1 MHQSDNINTQLLD
14 LFLPEGILEY
24 FNITDF
30 TQELSGQ
37 DLYTKHLTIY
47 LEEKKEIPQE
57 YSTYKYKASGFMPAK
72 LIQDCP
78 VRSNLVTLSIKRRR
92 WDVEIEGKIEKKSR
106 DWQTTASGTKLNP
119 EYAAFLKEIG
129 GL

>member
-1 MHQSDNINTQLLD
+1 MLQSENINAQLLE
-14 LFLPEGILEY
+14 LFLPEGILDY
-24 FNITDF
+24 FEITDF
-30 TQELSGQ
+30 TQESSGQ
-37 DLYTKHLTIY
+37 NLYTKRLTIY

-57 YSTYKYKASGFMPAK
+57 YSKYKYKASGFMPAK

-92 WDVEIEGKIEKKSR
+92 WDVTIDGKIEKKSR
-106 DWQTTASGTKLNP
+106 DWQTVASGTKLNP